1 MKKPTPI
8 LIPKINSKIVAQELR
23 VISEKGENL
32 GVLPREKA
40 LALARPAEGIDLIE
54 ISPNAKPPV
63 ARLMSYDKFRYE
75 EAKREKKER
84 LAQKSG
90 GLKHVQ
96 ISARAA
102 QNDLLVKLK
111 KLEEFLA
118 EGYQVEVNMR
128 LRGREK
134 GMKDWARQ
142 KLADFMKTIPVE
154 YKVISEPRFGGYGMS
169 VQIAKK

>member
-1 MKKPTPI
+1 M
-8 LIPKINSKIVAQELR
+8 IND
-23 VISEKGENL
+23 KGENL

-40 LALARPAEGIDLIE
+40 LALVRPEEGLDLIE

-102 QNDLLVKLK
+102 QNDLMIKMK
-111 KLEEFLA
+111 QLEEFLA
-118 EGYQVEVNMR
+118 DGYQIEINMR

-142 KLADFMKTIPVE
+142 KLAEFMKMIPVE
-154 YKVISEPRFGGYGMS
+154 YKQISEPRFGGYGMS

>member
-1 MKKPTPI
+1 
-8 LIPKINSKIVAQELR
+8 
-23 VISEKGENL
+23 
-32 GVLPREKA
+32 
-40 LALARPAEGIDLIE
+40 
-54 ISPNAKPPV
+54 
-63 ARLMSYDKFRYE
+63 MSYDKFRYE

-84 LAQKSG
+84 LAQKGG

-102 QNDLLVKLK
+102 QNDLLIKLK
-111 KLEEFLA
+111 QLEEFLA
-118 EGYQVEVNMR
+118 EGHQVEINMR

-142 KLADFMKTIPVE
+142 KLADFMKMISME
-154 YKVISEPRFGGYGMS
+154 YKCISEPRFAKYGMS

>member
-1 MKKPTPI
+1 MH
-8 LIPKINSKIVAQELR
+8 IPKINSQIVAQELR
-23 VISEKGENL
+23 VINDKGENL
-32 GVLPREKA
+32 GVLTREKA
-40 LALARPAEGIDLIE
+40 LALVRPEEGLDLIE

-75 EAKREKKER
+75 EAKRKKKER

-102 QNDLLVKLK
+102 QNDLLIKLK
-111 KLEEFLA
+111 QLEEFLG
-118 EGYQVEVNMR
+118 EGYQVEINMR

-142 KLADFMKTIPVE
+142 KLADFMKMIPVE
-154 YKVISEPRFGGYGMS
+154 YKRLSEPRFGGYGMS

>member
-1 MKKPTPI
+1 M
-8 LIPKINSKIVAQELR
+8 INEN
-23 VISEKGENL
+23 GENL
-32 GVLPREKA
+32 GVLSRDKA
-40 LALARPAEGIDLIE
+40 LALARPAEKLDLIE

-63 ARLMSYDKFRYE
+63 ARLMSYDKYRYE

-102 QNDLLVKLK
+102 ENDLMIKMK
-111 KLEEFLA
+111 QLEEFMA
-118 EGYQVEVNMR
+118 DGYQIEINMR

-142 KLADFMKTIPVE
+142 KLDDFMKKIPVE
-154 YKVISEPRFGGYGMS
+154 YKRISEPRFGGYGMS

>member
-1 MKKPTPI
+1 M
-8 LIPKINSKIVAQELR
+8 SD
-23 VISEKGENL
+23 KGENL
-32 GVLPREKA
+32 GVLSREKA

-75 EAKREKKER
+75 TAKREKKER
-84 LAQKSG
+84 LAQKGG

-102 QNDLLVKLK
+102 ENDLRIKLK
-111 KLEEFLA
+111 QLEEFLA
-118 EGYQVEVNMR
+118 EGYQVEINMR

-134 GMKDWARQ
+134 YMRDWARQ
-142 KLADFMKTIPVE
+142 KLDEFMKMIPVE
-154 YKVISEPRFGGYGMS
+154 YKRMSEPHFGGYGMS